1 MKKLKTSTNDV
12 DRSELTK
19 KEFCQRG
26 VCKTAEAVILNAK
39 VQVGEV
45 RPTLGSSDARWS
57 RSLDDV
63 PSPGSKEH
71 WFKEV

>member
-45 RPTLGSSDARWS
+45 RPTLGSSDAR
-57 RSLDDV
+57 
-63 PSPGSKEH
+63 
-71 WFKEV
+71 